1 MGTRRI
7 MDTHPSGVVRSMRS
21 KQFMLALGLLLLAP
35 ASWAESWNA
44 APEVVRG
51 VDGPTIGGV
60 VFEDTNGDGKRQP
73 GEAGVAGVLVSNGL
87 DVVRTDSKGEYAVAV
102 RPDMDVFV
110 IQPSGWKVP
119 VDTRN
124 VPQFSYTHKPGG
136 SPGNQRYGGLPDT
149 GPAPE
154 AVNFPLRRA
163 PHDGR
168 AFTCAVIGDSQ
179 AYNNVEA
186 GQFRDSA
193 IADLLDAGLEERD
206 CMLYLG
212 DVAGDDLGMLE
223 RVFELGSTVG
233 VPQWAVAG
241 NHDVDFD
248 VESDADSLDTWRRTW
263 GPAYYAFEQGDV
275 LFVGLDNIFTKPCGE
290 YGQEVARPSVLERC
304 ERHFEYTHYITQVQ
318 LTWLENLLKQVPED
332 RLVVLAMHAPLLNF
346 HATSELQ
353 HTLNAA
359 ALHKLV
365 GERPAL
371 ALGGH
376 THTLENFD
384 PGEHY
389 ESFGLVGVG
398 PLPFRHIV
406 AGAASGRWWGGDF
419 NVDGDPQ
426 SLTISGEPK
435 GLLMIE
441 FDGSDYRERFFG
453 TRLGDRGQWV
463 DFNTPTFR
471 DWHEALNTWLQQ
483 PAADRDPIPPV
494 TINDLA
500 DTHVFTPQDLEEGV
514 YVTVN
519 FWQGSASSRVEAAI
533 NGGSKFLLERTQQGA
548 GEALNTGI
556 EYVDP
561 FSAQRHAT
569 VGRWAYESRSGE
581 NLTQGH
587 VRGKGNVTGRVKS
600 PQPYGERLPDRNH
613 HLWRT
618 RLMDDLAEGVHV
630 LTVTSTDRNGQAW
643 TDSVVFEV
651 RPERLSPHFPR
662 ELWD

>member
-1 MGTRRI
+1 MCNRRV
-7 MDTHPSGVVRSMRS
+7 MLT
-21 KQFMLALGLLLLAP
+21 LALLVLAP
-35 ASWAESWNA
+35 AGWAQNWIAE
-44 APEVVRG
+44 PEVVRG
-51 VDGPTIGGV
+51 AGGQTIGGV
-60 VFEDTNGDGKRQP
+60 VFEDTSGDGKRQP
-73 GEAGVAGVLVSNGL
+73 DEKGVPGVLVSNGL
-87 DVVRTDSKGEYAVAV
+87 DVVRTDSEGRYVVGV

-119 VDTRN
+119 VDARN

-149 GPAPE
+149 GPAPD

-163 PHDGR
+163 QGDGK
-168 AFTCAVIGDSQ
+168 AFTCAMIGDSQ

-193 IADLLDAGLEERD
+193 IADLVAAGLQDSD

-212 DVAGDDLGMLE
+212 DVVGDDLGMLE
-223 RVFELGSTVG
+223 RVFELGSAVG

-248 VESDADSLDTWRRTW
+248 VESDADSLDTWRRVW

-275 LFVGLDNIFTKPCGE
+275 LFVGLDNIFTNPCGE
-290 YGQEVARPSVLERC
+290 HAQEVARPSVMERC

-318 LTWLENLLKQVPED
+318 LTWLENLLRHVPED

-346 HATSELQ
+346 VATSELH
-353 HTLNAA
+353 HTINAA
-359 ALHKLV
+359 ALHQLI
-365 GERPAL
+365 GDRPAL

-426 SLTISGEPK
+426 SLTSSGEPK
-435 GLLMIE
+435 GLLMIR
-441 FDGSDYRERFFG
+441 FDGTGYRERFVG

-463 DFNTPTFR
+463 DFSTPSFR
-471 DWHEALNTWLQQ
+471 DWHETLDAWLEQ
-483 PAADRDPIPPV
+483 PAGDRDPVPPV

-500 DTHVFTPQDLEEGV
+500 DTHVFTPEDLREGV
-514 YVTVN
+514 YATVN

-533 NGGSKFLLERTQQGA
+533 NGGPKFLLTRTQQGR
-548 GEALNTGI
+548 GEAANTGVD
-556 EYVDP
+556 YVDP
-561 FSAQRHAT
+561 FAAQRHAT
-569 VGRWAYESRSGE
+569 IGRWAYQSRSGG
-581 NLTQGH
+581 NLEQGH
-587 VRGKGNVTGRVKS
+587 VRGKGNVAGRVRP
-600 PQPYGERLPDRNH
+600 PQAYGSKLPDRNH
-613 HLWRT
+613 HLWRA
-618 RLMDDLAEGVHV
+618 RLAEDLTEGVHV
-630 LTVTSTDRNGQAW
+630 LTVTTTDRNGQVW
-643 TDSVVFEV
+643 EDSTIFEV
-651 RPERLSPHFPR
+651 RSEQPSPHFPR
-662 ELWD
+662 ELWN